1 MGFVLVFL
9 WDTCT
14 KIARNTKKGIY
25 DRVKKTDQIALL
37 KG

>member
-14 KIARNTKKGIY
+14 RIAKKTKKGIY
-25 DRVKKTDQIALL
+25 DRVKKTDQIALP